1 MKLTHL
7 INVKVSG
14 GPGGGTKT
22 ILKGG
27 ECRIRNSKLS
37 RFLGNRVGVLVLVPD
52 GGSISR
58 VEVKEVAHEAL

>member
-14 GPGGGTKT
+14 GPGDGTKT

-27 ECRIRNSKLS
+27 EGRIRNSKLS

-58 VEVKEVAHEAL
+58 VEVKEVEHEAL

>member
-1 MKLTHL
+1 MKLKHL

-14 GPGGGTKT
+14 GPGEGTKT

-27 ECRIRNSKLS
+27 DCWIRNSKLA

-58 VEVKEVAHEAL
+58 VEVKEVEHETL